1 MTSDSDFR
9 YDLDG
14 VDALPEDVDTAAL
27 QRMDRLA
34 YALDDGIGVPGTN
47 RRIGIDPLVG
57 VLPVAGDAAIA
68 AVSLAIVAQ
77 AALLGVSRS
86 TLAVMVFNIAVD
98 FGLGSVPV
106 VGDLFD
112 AAWKANRRNV
122 ALAVDDLAVE
132 PKLIPVESPAER

>member
-1 MTSDSDFR
+1 MPAHSDFR

-14 VDALPEDVDTAAL
+14 IDALPEDVDTAAL

-47 RRIGIDPLVG
+47 RRIGLDPLIG

-86 TLAVMVFNIAVD
+86 TLAVMVFNVAVD
-98 FGLGSVPV
+98 LGLGSVPV

-112 AAWKANRRNV
+112 AVWKANRRNV
-122 ALAVDDLAVE
+122 ELAVADLAVE
-132 PKLIPVESPAER
+132 PELIPVESPTER